1 MEEKNIGFEL
11 KTINNLLKRK
21 IENEISANEEMTRNH
36 GYILCFLYQQKEKD
50 IFQKDIE
57 IEFSIRRSTATE
69 ILNLMEKNGLIKRMN
84 YKRDAR
90 LKKILLT
97 EKGLQMHQQTYN
109 KIQIFEQKLKNNL
122 TKEEIEKFFS
132 ILDKIKN
139 NINNV

>member
-1 MEEKNIGFEL
+1 MEEKHIGFEL

-36 GYILCFLYQQKEKD
+36 AYILCFLYEQKERD

-69 ILNLMEKNGLIKRMN
+69 ILNLMEKNGLIKRMS
-84 YKRDAR
+84 YKKDAR

-97 EKGLQMHQQTYN
+97 KKGLQIHQQTYN

-122 TKEEIEKFFS
+122 TKEELGKFFS
-132 ILDKIKN
+132 VLDKIKN

>member
-1 MEEKNIGFEL
+1 
-11 KTINNLLKRK
+11 
-21 IENEISANEEMTRNH
+21 MTRNH
-36 GYILCFLYQQKEKD
+36 AYILCFLYEQKERD

-69 ILNLMEKNGLIKRMN
+69 ILNLMEKNGLIKRMS
-84 YKRDAR
+84 YKKDAR

-97 EKGLQMHQQTYN
+97 KKGLQIHQQTYN

-122 TKEEIEKFFS
+122 TKEELGKFFS
-132 ILDKIKN
+132 VLDKIKN